1 NTRGGYGSIILGADL
16 PAREHVL
23 TLVLP
28 AKSKTDARINGPVK
42 LGYLLVAGE
51 TRAGRAA
58 SPQGAFSAEV
68 MRDLV
73 FADVAASAWS
83 WAGPFPAGTGID
95 ARGALFTKFMPEPGD
110 AGFAMKAVEWKPVT
124 GDGATVD
131 VRALSGDDTPTVAYA
146 RTAFDAGEGGEA
158 LLSVT
163 VDYY

>member
-1 NTRGGYGSIILGADL
+1 
-16 PAREHVL
+16 
-23 TLVLP
+23 
-28 AKSKTDARINGPVK
+28 
-42 LGYLLVAGE
+42 
-51 TRAGRAA
+51 
-58 SPQGAFSAEV
+58 
-68 MRDLV
+68 
-73 FADVAASAWS
+73 VAASAWS

-163 VDYY
+163 VDYYAQLWLNGERVLVLDGPHQRPFFISVRLRAGVNEFFIKTAAGSAGHGFELRVATLY